1 MGANLRSLLSSSLT
15 ASSRRTYQRGC
26 TVFRQFYVHFYDSGD
41 PPLPLPRAC
50 IPLFISY
57 LTFRKLAFS
66 TISSYLSAISYV
78 HKLQGHPDP
87 TKSFLI
93 QKLLTAL
100 SRRHPVD
107 IRLLVTRPVLH
118 QLVRA
123 LSLTNSSAFQRSLF
137 SAMFL
142 VAFYGL
148 FRIGELTAKSTR
160 FAPSVIQYRNLT
172 LLSNDGHIHTA
183 KITISEYKHNTSR
196 RPFDIPITRDVSS
209 TFCPV
214 QALIQ
219 YCQLRRHGS
228 GPLFCHA
235 DMSPISAHQ
244 FNIELQRCLA
254 YCGLDTSR
262 YKSHSFRIG
271 GACHAADRGYSDAQI
286 RALGRWKSDA
296 FKVYLRS
303 EVLQAN

>member
-1 MGANLRSLLSSSLT
+1 MVSQAIKTAFSPENLAVLLESSRPPPAVLPVSPQGSSGAVSAEVIDIIQDNSSGRELQGHISRSRRKSHSTTREPNAEELEANLRSLLSSSLS
-15 ASSRRTYQRGC
+15 ASSRRTYQRGW

-66 TISSYLSAISYV
+66 TISSYLSVISYV

-107 IRLLVTRPVLH
+107 IRLPVTRPVLH

-148 FRIGELTAKSTR
+148 SRIGELTAKSTR

-196 RPFDIPITRDVSS
+196 RPFDIS
-209 TFCPV
+209 
-214 QALIQ
+214 
-219 YCQLRRHGS
+219 
-228 GPLFCHA
+228 
-235 DMSPISAHQ
+235 
-244 FNIELQRCLA
+244 
-254 YCGLDTSR
+254 
-262 YKSHSFRIG
+262 
-271 GACHAADRGYSDAQI
+271 
-286 RALGRWKSDA
+286 
-296 FKVYLRS
+296 
-303 EVLQAN
+303 